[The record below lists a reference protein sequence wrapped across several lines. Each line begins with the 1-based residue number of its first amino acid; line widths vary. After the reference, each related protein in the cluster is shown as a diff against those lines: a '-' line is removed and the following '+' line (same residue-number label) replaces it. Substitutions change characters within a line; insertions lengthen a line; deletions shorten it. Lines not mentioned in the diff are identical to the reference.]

1 MDLIPRE
8 YIRLQFLVINNSI
21 VWGNVDEGRYSEMSY
36 WNKLA
41 VLARDMDEAYNQ
53 KQRHRTSGGSV
64 YYTRVLYMDVSTER
78 TVSVL
83 AGAFLRL

>member
-21 VWGNVDEGRYSEMSY
+21 VWGNVDEGRYAEMGY
-36 WNKLA
+36 WHKLA

-53 KQRHRTSGGSV
+53 KQQHRTSGGCV
-64 YYTRVLYMDVSTER
+64 YYTQVLYMDVSTER

-83 AGAFLRL
+83 AGTFLRL